1 MPRIAVVL
9 STIGAFLLAV
19 AVVAVLTSQV
29 MAFETEN
36 AAATVPGG
44 TTQFQDPDENLLMAP
59 TNNETLPLLKDDTS
73 DNAQTSGS
81 TLQLAP
87 GTTLQIMGGSGP
99 SSLGL
104 QSGVPMDRSSTG
116 ATRQIIR
123 ASSRVPDSNQLELA
137 EGAVDHPPVPTSA
150 SLARLD
156 ANVDMHHISAS

>member
-19 AVVAVLTSQV
+19 AVVAVLTGQV

-36 AAATVPGG
+36 VAATVPGG

-73 DNAQTSGS
+73 DNAQTSGR

-104 QSGVPMDRSSTG
+104 QSEVPMGPIIDRSNP
-116 ATRQIIR
+116 A
-123 ASSRVPDSNQLELA
+123 DNQ
-137 EGAVDHPPVPTSA
+137 
-150 SLARLD
+150 SL
-156 ANVDMHHISAS
+156 IPSP

>member
-104 QSGVPMDRSSTG
+104 QSGVPMGPIIDRSNP
-116 ATRQIIR
+116 A
-123 ASSRVPDSNQLELA
+123 DNQ
-137 EGAVDHPPVPTSA
+137 
-150 SLARLD
+150 SLIPSPL
-156 ANVDMHHISAS
+156 

>member
-19 AVVAVLTSQV
+19 AVVAVLTGQV

-73 DNAQTSGS
+73 DSSNFQPSGS
-81 TLQLAP
+81 SLQLAP
-87 GTTLQIMGGSGP
+87 GTTLTITGGTGP
-99 SSLGL
+99 ALGL
-104 QSGVPMDRSSTG
+104 QSGAPMGPVIDPSNPADNRSLIP
-116 ATRQIIR
+116 A
-123 ASSRVPDSNQLELA
+123 P
-137 EGAVDHPPVPTSA
+137 
-150 SLARLD
+150 
-156 ANVDMHHISAS
+156 

>member
-59 TNNETLPLLKDDTS
+59 TNNETAPEGRHFRQRS
-73 DNAQTSGS
+73 DLGKH
-81 TLQLAP
+81 
-87 GTTLQIMGGSGP
+87 
-99 SSLGL
+99 SSA
-104 QSGVPMDRSSTG
+104 RTG
-116 ATRQIIR
+116 NHVANHGRF
-123 ASSRVPDSNQLELA
+123 
-137 EGAVDHPPVPTSA
+137 GA
-150 SLARLD
+150 
-156 ANVDMHHISAS
+156 I

>member
-104 QSGVPMDRSSTG
+104 QSGVPRGPIIDRSNP
-116 ATRQIIR
+116 A
-123 ASSRVPDSNQLELA
+123 DNQ
-137 EGAVDHPPVPTSA
+137 
-150 SLARLD
+150 SL
-156 ANVDMHHISAS
+156 IPSP